1 MSSIHYSQPPKNPNQ
16 PRLWL
21 LLNQFLSYV
30 FRNTRLCCLPALGKG
45 KAKIRKS
52 SLREDETN
60 WSSLFSP
67 EHHWLQHTGKR
78 RQGIRTDGSRAT
90 LLMSKCFCIGCL
102 DCSSLL
108 VTGFV
113 DPQQCATTPRLQAA
127 GATTLHPCPSQG
139 GRLAQWPG
147 VASWYAPAP
156 WQWPGWSYRKGS
168 WVFHSCVLGFS
179 SKSCVLWSPLTTSAL
194 LASAKGNGGTSAKNT
209 FLWECIQLPPT
220 SVPKSALKK
229 EAEFSPIY
237 VNLGRC
243 YFQGYFK
250 VNGVPAKIWTPFTL
264 CLVPGVCLFRKEQV
278 IKVMPAA
285 LP

>member
-1 MSSIHYSQPPKNPNQ
+1 MKQTEALCSP
-16 PRLWL
+16 
-21 LLNQFLSYV
+21 LSTTD
-30 FRNTRLCCLPALGKG
+30 FSTPGRGGKALGQMG
-45 KAKIRKS
+45 AELPCWWASVSVLAVLTAHPSWWQVLWIHNS
-52 SLREDETN
+52 VQQL
-60 WSSLFSP
+60 P
-67 EHHWLQHTGKR
+67 GC
-78 RQGIRTDGSRAT
+78 RQLGQQP
-90 LLMSKCFCIGCL
+90 CIPAPVRG
-102 DCSSLL
+102 DDWHS
-108 VTGFV
+108 
-113 DPQQCATTPRLQAA
+113 D
-127 GATTLHPCPSQG
+127 
-139 GRLAQWPG
+139 PG

-250 VNGVPAKIWTPFTL
+250 VNGIPAKIWTPFTL

>member
-1 MSSIHYSQPPKNPNQ
+1 MSNIHYSQPPKKTNQ

-52 SLREDETN
+52 SLQEDETN
-60 WSSLFSP
+60 WSSLLSP

-78 RQGIRTDGSRAT
+78 RQGIRADGSYLVDEQVFLYWLSW
-90 LLMSKCFCIGCL
+90 LLIPPGDRFCG
-102 DCSSLL
+102 S
-108 VTGFV
+108 
-113 DPQQCATTPRLQAA
+113 TTVCNNSHAA
-127 GATTLHPCPSQG
+127 GSWGNNLASLPQPG
-139 GRLAQWPG
+139 GTSGHSDPG
-147 VASWYAPAP
+147 VASWYTPAP

-179 SKSCVLWSPLTTSAL
+179 SKSCVLWSPLSMSAL
-194 LASAKGNGGTSAKNT
+194 LASAKGNGGTTAKHT
-209 FLWECIQLPPT
+209 FLWKCIQLPPT

-264 CLVPGVCLFRKEQV
+264 CLVPGVSLFWK
-278 IKVMPAA
+278 K
-285 LP
+285 